1 MKIPKIKLFFVL
13 LVLFSAGHVSAD
25 IGICTGTCNGPYM
38 ELSTISPQNAH
49 PGEVVT
55 LSGIFKG
62 AINLKVY
69 INVPYS
75 GTVMPITPKT
85 VTDDKVTF
93 LVPSN
98 FALGTYRLGVDHDGS
113 CKVSCGSN
121 SLDFVVSEPV
131 PVVDNI
137 KLKGASKEQ
146 PLLSGKK
153 AYIYGR
159 GFTKDLTVMLSSG
172 ERIDANIISDSKATF
187 IVPTVTSGPVVRF
200 VTLEN
205 QYGNKSDGTYRI
217 TIEGENNLYKNNS
230 TTTTV
235 QATPNATLTDER
247 RAQIQKQIKEL
258 LALIA
263 LLLEKQ
269 AALR

>member
-1 MKIPKIKLFFVL
+1 
-13 LVLFSAGHVSAD
+13 
-25 IGICTGTCNGPYM
+25 M
-38 ELSTISPQNAH
+38 ELSTVSPQNAH

-69 INVPYS
+69 INVPNS

-85 VTDDKVTF
+85 VADDKVTF
-93 LVPSN
+93 LLPRN

-121 SLDFVVSEPV
+121 SLNFVVSEPV
-131 PVVDNI
+131 PVINTI
-137 KLKGASKEQ
+137 KLKGASKEE

-159 GFTKDLTVMLSSG
+159 GFTTDLTVMLSSG
-172 ERIDANIISDSKATF
+172 ESIDATVISDSKATF
-187 IVPTVTSGPVVRF
+187 LVPVVTSGPVVKF

-205 QYGNKSDGTYRI
+205 EYGNKSDGTYRI
-217 TIEGENNLYKNNS
+217 TIEGENNLYNNNN
-230 TTTTV
+230 TTP
-235 QATPNATLTDER
+235 ATQTAPNVTLTEER